1 MPPAHALRML
11 LKLEKTRS
19 WRQAT
24 GDSDKLSADALDLLD
39 QIFQADIKQRI
50 TIEGI
55 KQHAWFNQKLPQQY
69 AEALQRQ
76 EQQVLKAVQA
86 DQALRA
92 QRGMQQLR
100 ALALLPE
107 DPAEE
112 EQQVKEGQEGG
123 APAAAGQEAAG
134 QEAAQLQGEQQAVT
148 AQLQEQLRQQLQL
161 SQHLKS
167 QRQMMLSRDSPMR
180 RLRVHDS
187 VAQLDVVSAYKLWKQ
202 QQQQR
207 PTGPDIKA
215 TMQQVTVLLESA
227 RATGRQLTRL
237 QLVE

>member
-24 GDSDKLSADALDLLD
+24 GNTEKLSTDARDLLD

-55 KQHAWFNQKLPQQY
+55 KQHRWFNQKLPQQY

-92 QRGMQQLR
+92 KQGMQQLR

-112 EQQVKEGQEGG
+112 EQEGD
-123 APAAAGQEAAG
+123 AVAVVGQEAEVAG
-134 QEAAQLQGEQQAVT
+134 QGEQQAVT
-148 AQLQEQLRQQLQL
+148 VELQEQLRQQLQL

-215 TMQQVTVLLESA
+215 TMQQVTQLLESA
-227 RATGRQLTRL
+227 RAAGREVTRL
-237 QLVE
+237 QLVN